1 MLLENVI
8 MLMLKVLD
16 ERLTAADEV
25 YALEP
30 WWCLKNINVVS
41 EFSQLRGETSAV
53 IFTTASK
60 ITSIMYFETM

>member
-30 WWCLKNINVVS
+30 W
-41 EFSQLRGETSAV
+41 
-53 IFTTASK
+53 
-60 ITSIMYFETM
+60 